1 MTKTFVQNAMNNEP
15 NLMTTRQSLKKRPPL
30 NPCLRFTPTA
40 WAKLLMLRDLGD
52 TEIGGFGITGT
63 DDPLLVTDIGLVT
76 QSCSY
81 ATVEFDDLAVAEFFD
96 QMVDEGLH
104 PSQFGRIW
112 IHTHPGKSPDPS
124 CTDEQTF
131 ARVFGQADWAVMFIL
146 ARGGQTYCRLE
157 YHAQPAAGFE
167 LTVQVD
173 YNQPFDAS
181 DHAAWEAE
189 YRAKVH
195 KLVWES
201 KLPKQADTT
210 HQPARETLIES
221 DPHPRSLAHD
231 DWLDERQRQWEE
243 ELAWEEYML
252 MHEEEAYE
260 RIYD

>member
-1 MTKTFVQNAMNNEP
+1 
-15 NLMTTRQSLKKRPPL
+15 
-30 NPCLRFTPTA
+30 
-40 WAKLLMLRDLGD
+40 MLRDLGD

-243 ELAWEEYML
+243 ELAWEEYMYL
-252 MHEEEAYE
+252 NDEEPDYDRAYE
-260 RIYD
+260 